1 MLGGKDVVM
10 FRKKFKKGELYMS
23 SKIRKT
29 KEMREFSPILS
40 RNGFTYARANGSHFI
55 YVNRKT
61 GKHISVNKDL
71 NKEVRSRLIKENCLV

>member
-1 MLGGKDVVM
+1 
-10 FRKKFKKGELYMS
+10 MS

-40 RNGFTYARANGSHFI
+40 RNGFTYARTRGSHFI